1 MNRFP
6 YPTMR
11 DHFDLRAYFVV
22 GPDDTKGR
30 PVTDVVA
37 AALRGGATFI
47 QLRAKHADTRDLT
60 AMAEAIAAVI
70 AQAGKADTVAF
81 VIDDRVDA
89 AWQCRELG
97 IKVDGVRDL
106 TAMAEAIAAVIAQ
119 AGKADTVAFVIDDR
133 VDAAWQCR
141 ELGIKVDGV
150 HIGQDDMAPGQARAL
165 LGPDAIIGLS
175 AETLPHIEAANALP
189 SGTID
194 YIGAGP
200 LHYTATKPDAAAV
213 EADGTKHALGIAGAQ
228 LLCEASRYPVVVGG
242 GVHADDVPA
251 LARTAADGWFVVSA
265 IAAADDPE
273 RATRELVQAWTA
285 VRGAARHGVAA
296 SAASHP
302 QSDVAAPLQCGAA
315 MFDVEQ
321 PHGLPPVLTVAGSDS
336 SGGAGIQADLKT
348 MLANGVFGMSAITSL
363 TAQNTTGVR
372 AVQNADPSI
381 LADQID
387 AVFEDIPPMA
397 VKIGMVSSAALIET
411 IADRLTA
418 HQARNIVLDP
428 VMVAT
433 SGAKL
438 IDDDAVAALT
448 TRLFP
453 LATVITPNMPET
465 EALLAQAM
473 QERTS
478 EDDTESARLL
488 SEGIRTEAD
497 METAGRTI
505 TPNMPETEALLAQA
519 MQERTSEDDTESAR
533 LLSEGIRT
541 EADMETAGRT
551 LAKHFG
557 CAVLVKGG
565 HGIKDANDV
574 LVEPD
579 GTATWFTSPRIDNP
593 NTHGTGCTL
602 SSAIASH
609 LALGETLPQA
619 VRSAKE
625 YLTGALAEQLDLGHG
640 AGPMDHAWRWR

>member
-11 DHFDLRAYFVV
+11 ECFDLRAYFVV

-37 AALRGGATFI
+37 AALRGGATFV
-47 QLRAKHADTRDLT
+47 QLRAKHADARELT
-60 AMAEAIAAVI
+60 DMARAIANVI
-70 AQAGKADTVAF
+70 DSAGKADTVAF
-81 VIDDRVDA
+81 VIDDRADV
-89 AWQCRELG
+89 AWQCRQLG
-97 IKVDGVRDL
+97 IK
-106 TAMAEAIAAVIAQ
+106 I
-119 AGKADTVAFVIDDR
+119 
-133 VDAAWQCR
+133 
-141 ELGIKVDGV
+141 DGV
-150 HIGQDDMAPGQARAL
+150 HIGQDDMMPEQARAM

-175 AETLPHIEAANALP
+175 AETLQHIATANALP
-189 SGTID
+189 DGVVD

-200 LHYTATKPDAAAV
+200 LHYTATKPEAAAV

-228 LLCEASRYPVVVGG
+228 SLCDASRYPVVVGG
-242 GVHADDVPA
+242 GVHTDDIPA
-251 LARTAADGWFVVSA
+251 LARTTAAGWFVVSA

-273 RATRELVQAWTA
+273 SATRQLFSAWTA
-285 VRGAARHGVAA
+285 IRGEQRHGYAA
-296 SAASHP
+296 AGI
-302 QSDVAAPLQCGAA
+302 AAPTASSSIPFLPHWRTK
-315 MFDVEQ
+315 Q

-348 MLANGVFGMSAITSL
+348 MMANGVFGMSAITSL
-363 TAQNTTGVR
+363 TVQNTTGVR
-372 AVQNADPSI
+372 DVQNAEPRV
-381 LADQID
+381 LAEQVD

-397 VKIGMVSSAALIET
+397 VKIGMVSSADLIET
-411 IADRLTA
+411 IAERLSA

-448 TRLFP
+448 SKLFP

-465 EALLAQAM
+465 EALLEQAL
-473 QERTS
+473 QERS
-478 EDDTESARLL
+478 SADDAPAARLL
-488 SEGIRTEAD
+488 SAGIRTEAD
-497 METAGRTI
+497 ME
-505 TPNMPETEALLAQA
+505 M
-519 MQERTSEDDTESAR
+519 
-533 LLSEGIRT
+533 
-541 EADMETAGRT
+541 AGRT
-551 LAKHFG
+551 LAEHFG

-565 HGIKDANDV
+565 HGVKDANDV

>member
-11 DHFDLRAYFVV
+11 ECFDLRAYFVV

-37 AALRGGATFI
+37 AALRGGATFV
-47 QLRAKHADTRDLT
+47 QLRAKHADARDLT

-81 VIDDRVDA
+81 VIDDRADV
-89 AWQCRELG
+89 AWQCRQLG
-97 IKVDGVRDL
+97 IK
-106 TAMAEAIAAVIAQ
+106 I
-119 AGKADTVAFVIDDR
+119 
-133 VDAAWQCR
+133 
-141 ELGIKVDGV
+141 DGV
-150 HIGQDDMAPGQARAL
+150 HIGQDDMMPEQARAM

-175 AETLPHIEAANALP
+175 AETLQHIATANALP
-189 SGTID
+189 DGVVD

-200 LHYTATKPDAAAV
+200 LHYTATKPEAAAV

-242 GVHADDVPA
+242 GVHTDDIPA
-251 LARTAADGWFVVSA
+251 LARTTAAGWFVVSA

-273 RATRELVQAWTA
+273 SATRQLISAWTA
-285 VRGAARHGVAA
+285 IRGEQRHGYAA
-296 SAASHP
+296 AGI
-302 QSDVAAPLQCGAA
+302 AAPTASSSIPFLPHWRTK
-315 MFDVEQ
+315 Q

-348 MLANGVFGMSAITSL
+348 MMANGVFGMSAITSL

-372 AVQNADPSI
+372 AVQNADPAI

-465 EALLAQAM
+465 EALLAQTM

-478 EDDTESARLL
+478 EDDTEFTRLL

-497 METAGRTI
+497 META
-505 TPNMPETEALLAQA
+505 A
-519 MQERTSEDDTESAR
+519 
-533 LLSEGIRT
+533 
-541 EADMETAGRT
+541 RT
-551 LAKHFG
+551 LAEHFG

-579 GTATWFTSPRIDNP
+579 GTVTWFTSPRIDNP

-619 VRSAKE
+619 VRSAKD

-640 AGPMDHAWRWR
+640 SGPMDHAWRWR

>member
-11 DHFDLRAYFVV
+11 DRFDLRAYFVV

-30 PVTDVVA
+30 PVADVVA

-47 QLRAKHADTRDLT
+47 QLRAKHADARELT
-60 AMAEAIAAVI
+60 AMAEAIAA
-70 AQAGKADTVAF
+70 G
-81 VIDDRVDA
+81 
-89 AWQCRELG
+89 
-97 IKVDGVRDL
+97 
-106 TAMAEAIAAVIAQ
+106 IAQ

-150 HIGQDDMAPGQARAL
+150 HIGQDDMAPEQARAL

-189 SGTID
+189 SGAID

-251 LARTAADGWFVVSA
+251 LARTAAAGWFVVSA

-273 RATRELVQAWTA
+273 RATRELLQAWTA
-285 VRGAARHGVAA
+285 VRGDARHGVAA
-296 SAASHP
+296 STASHP
-302 QSDVAAPLQCGAA
+302 QSDVAAPPQCGAA
-315 MFDVEQ
+315 MFDVKQ

-372 AVQNADPSI
+372 AVQNADPAI

-438 IDDDAVAALT
+438 IDDDAVTALT

-465 EALLAQAM
+465 EALLAQVM
-473 QERTS
+473 QDRTS

-497 METAGRTI
+497 META
-505 TPNMPETEALLAQA
+505 A
-519 MQERTSEDDTESAR
+519 
-533 LLSEGIRT
+533 
-541 EADMETAGRT
+541 RT
-551 LAKHFG
+551 LAEHFG

-565 HGIKDANDV
+565 HGVKDANDV

-609 LALGETLPQA
+609 LALGETMPQA
-619 VRSAKE
+619 VRSAKD

>member
-11 DHFDLRAYFVV
+11 DRFDLRAYFVV

-30 PVTDVVA
+30 PVADVVA

-47 QLRAKHADTRDLT
+47 QLRAKHADARELT

-81 VIDDRVDA
+81 VIDDRVN
-89 AWQCRELG
+89 
-97 IKVDGVRDL
+97 
-106 TAMAEAIAAVIAQ
+106 
-119 AGKADTVAFVIDDR
+119 
-133 VDAAWQCR
+133 AAWQCR

-150 HIGQDDMAPGQARAL
+150 HIGQDDMAPEQARAL
-165 LGPDAIIGLS
+165 IGPDAIIGLS

-251 LARTAADGWFVVSA
+251 LARTAAAGWFVVSA

-273 RATRELVQAWTA
+273 RATRELLQAWIA
-285 VRGAARHGVAA
+285 VRGDARHGVAA

-302 QSDVAAPLQCGAA
+302 QSDVAAPPQCGAA
-315 MFDVEQ
+315 MFDVKQ

-348 MLANGVFGMSAITSL
+348 MLSNGVFGMSAITSL

-372 AVQNADPSI
+372 AVQNADPAI

-418 HQARNIVLDP
+418 HQAQNIVLDP

-497 METAGRTI
+497 METAGRT
-505 TPNMPETEALLAQA
+505 
-519 MQERTSEDDTESAR
+519 
-533 LLSEGIRT
+533 
-541 EADMETAGRT
+541 

-579 GTATWFTSPRIDNP
+579 GTVTWFTSPRIDNP

>member
-1 MNRFP
+1 MNRSP

-11 DHFDLRAYFVV
+11 DRFDLRAYFVV

-30 PVTDVVA
+30 PVADVVA
-37 AALRGGATFI
+37 TALRGGATFI
-47 QLRAKHADTRDLT
+47 QLRAKHAD
-60 AMAEAIAAVI
+60 A
-70 AQAGKADTVAF
+70 
-81 VIDDRVDA
+81 
-89 AWQCRELG
+89 
-97 IKVDGVRDL
+97 RDL

-175 AETLPHIEAANALP
+175 VETLPHIEAANALP

-465 EALLAQAM
+465 EALLAQVM
-473 QERTS
+473 Q
-478 EDDTESARLL
+478 D
-488 SEGIRTEAD
+488 
-497 METAGRTI
+497 
-505 TPNMPETEALLAQA
+505 
-519 MQERTSEDDTESAR
+519 RTSEDDTESAR

-640 AGPMDHAWRWR
+640 AGPMDHTWRWR

>member
-11 DHFDLRAYFVV
+11 ECFDLRAYFVV

-37 AALRGGATFI
+37 AALRGGATFV
-47 QLRAKHADTRDLT
+47 QLRAKHADARELT
-60 AMAEAIAAVI
+60 DMARAIANVI
-70 AQAGKADTVAF
+70 DSAGKADTVAF
-81 VIDDRVDA
+81 VIDDRTDV
-89 AWQCRELG
+89 AWQCRQLG
-97 IKVDGVRDL
+97 IK
-106 TAMAEAIAAVIAQ
+106 I
-119 AGKADTVAFVIDDR
+119 
-133 VDAAWQCR
+133 
-141 ELGIKVDGV
+141 DGV
-150 HIGQDDMAPGQARAL
+150 HIGQDDMMPEQARAM

-175 AETLPHIEAANALP
+175 AETLQHIATANALP
-189 SGTID
+189 DGVVD

-200 LHYTATKPDAAAV
+200 LHYTATKPEAAAV

-228 LLCEASRYPVVVGG
+228 SLCDASRYPVVVGG
-242 GVHADDVPA
+242 GVHTDDIPA
-251 LARTAADGWFVVSA
+251 LARTTAAGWFVVSA

-273 RATRELVQAWTA
+273 SATRQLISAWTA
-285 VRGAARHGVAA
+285 IRGEQRHGYAA
-296 SAASHP
+296 AGI
-302 QSDVAAPLQCGAA
+302 AAPTASSSIPFLPHWRTK
-315 MFDVEQ
+315 Q

-348 MLANGVFGMSAITSL
+348 MMANGVFGMSAITSL

-372 AVQNADPSI
+372 DVQNAEPHV
-381 LADQID
+381 LAEQID

-397 VKIGMVSSAALIET
+397 VKIGMVSSADLIET
-411 IADRLTA
+411 IAERLSA

-448 TRLFP
+448 SKLFP

-465 EALLAQAM
+465 EALLEQAL
-473 QERTS
+473 QERS
-478 EDDTESARLL
+478 SADDAPAARLL
-488 SEGIRTEAD
+488 SAGIRTEAD
-497 METAGRTI
+497 ME
-505 TPNMPETEALLAQA
+505 M
-519 MQERTSEDDTESAR
+519 
-533 LLSEGIRT
+533 
-541 EADMETAGRT
+541 AGRT
-551 LAKHFG
+551 LAEHFG

-565 HGIKDANDV
+565 HGVKDANDV

-619 VRSAKE
+619 VRSAKD
-625 YLTGALAEQLDLGHG
+625 YLTGALAEQLDLGRG
-640 AGPMDHAWRWR
+640 SGPMDHAWRWR

>member
-11 DHFDLRAYFVV
+11 ECFDLRAYFVV

-37 AALRGGATFI
+37 AALRGGATFV
-47 QLRAKHADTRDLT
+47 QLRAKHADARELT
-60 AMAEAIAAVI
+60 DMARAIANVI
-70 AQAGKADTVAF
+70 DSAGKADTVAF
-81 VIDDRVDA
+81 VIDDRADV
-89 AWQCRELG
+89 AWQCRQLG
-97 IKVDGVRDL
+97 IK
-106 TAMAEAIAAVIAQ
+106 I
-119 AGKADTVAFVIDDR
+119 
-133 VDAAWQCR
+133 
-141 ELGIKVDGV
+141 DGV
-150 HIGQDDMAPGQARAL
+150 HIGQDDMMPEQARAM

-175 AETLPHIEAANALP
+175 AETLQHIATANALP
-189 SGTID
+189 DGVVD

-200 LHYTATKPDAAAV
+200 LHYTATKPEAAAV

-228 LLCEASRYPVVVGG
+228 SLCDASRYPVVVGG
-242 GVHADDVPA
+242 GVHTDDIPA
-251 LARTAADGWFVVSA
+251 LARTTAAGWFVVSA

-273 RATRELVQAWTA
+273 SATRQLISAWTA
-285 VRGAARHGVAA
+285 IRGEQRHGYAA
-296 SAASHP
+296 AGI
-302 QSDVAAPLQCGAA
+302 AAPTASSSIPFLPHWRTK
-315 MFDVEQ
+315 Q

-336 SGGAGIQADLKT
+336 LGGAGIQADLKT
-348 MLANGVFGMSAITSL
+348 MMANGVFGMSAITSL

-372 AVQNADPSI
+372 DVQNAEPRV
-381 LADQID
+381 LAEQVD

-397 VKIGMVSSAALIET
+397 VKIGMVSSADLIET
-411 IADRLTA
+411 IAERLSA

-448 TRLFP
+448 SKLFP

-465 EALLAQAM
+465 EALLEQTL
-473 QERTS
+473 QERS
-478 EDDTESARLL
+478 SADDAPAARLL
-488 SEGIRTEAD
+488 SAGIRTEAD
-497 METAGRTI
+497 ME
-505 TPNMPETEALLAQA
+505 M
-519 MQERTSEDDTESAR
+519 
-533 LLSEGIRT
+533 
-541 EADMETAGRT
+541 AGRT
-551 LAKHFG
+551 LAEHFG

-565 HGIKDANDV
+565 HGVKDANDV

-625 YLTGALAEQLDLGHG
+625 YMTGALAEQLDLGHG

>member
-11 DHFDLRAYFVV
+11 ECFDLRAYFVV

-37 AALRGGATFI
+37 AALRGGATFV
-47 QLRAKHADTRDLT
+47 QLRAKHADARELT
-60 AMAEAIAAVI
+60 DMARAIANVI
-70 AQAGKADTVAF
+70 DSAGKADTVAF
-81 VIDDRVDA
+81 VIDDRTDV
-89 AWQCRELG
+89 AWQCRH
-97 IKVDGVRDL
+97 
-106 TAMAEAIAAVIAQ
+106 
-119 AGKADTVAFVIDDR
+119 
-133 VDAAWQCR
+133 
-141 ELGIKVDGV
+141 LGIKVDGV
-150 HIGQDDMAPGQARAL
+150 HIGQDDMAPEQARAL

-175 AETLPHIEAANALP
+175 AETLPHIKAANAL
-189 SGTID
+189 SDGTID

-273 RATRELVQAWTA
+273 RATRELLQAWTA
-285 VRGAARHGVAA
+285 VRGDARHGVAA

-497 METAGRTI
+497 METAGRT
-505 TPNMPETEALLAQA
+505 
-519 MQERTSEDDTESAR
+519 
-533 LLSEGIRT
+533 
-541 EADMETAGRT
+541 

>member
-1 MNRFP
+1 MNRSP

-11 DHFDLRAYFVV
+11 DRFDLRAYFVV

-30 PVTDVVA
+30 PVADVVA
-37 AALRGGATFI
+37 TALRGGATFI
-47 QLRAKHADTRDLT
+47 QLRAKHAD
-60 AMAEAIAAVI
+60 A
-70 AQAGKADTVAF
+70 
-81 VIDDRVDA
+81 
-89 AWQCRELG
+89 
-97 IKVDGVRDL
+97 RDL

-372 AVQNADPSI
+372 AVQNADPAI

-465 EALLAQAM
+465 EALLAQVM
-473 QERTS
+473 QDRTS

-497 METAGRTI
+497 META
-505 TPNMPETEALLAQA
+505 A
-519 MQERTSEDDTESAR
+519 
-533 LLSEGIRT
+533 
-541 EADMETAGRT
+541 RT
-551 LAKHFG
+551 LAEHFG

-565 HGIKDANDV
+565 HGVKDANDV

-609 LALGETLPQA
+609 LALGETMPQA
-619 VRSAKE
+619 VRSAKD

>member
-1 MNRFP
+1 MNRSP

-11 DHFDLRAYFVV
+11 DRFDLRAYFVV

-30 PVTDVVA
+30 PVADVVA

-47 QLRAKHADTRDLT
+47 QLRAKHAD
-60 AMAEAIAAVI
+60 A
-70 AQAGKADTVAF
+70 
-81 VIDDRVDA
+81 
-89 AWQCRELG
+89 RE
-97 IKVDGVRDL
+97 L

-189 SGTID
+189 SSTID

-242 GVHADDVPA
+242 GVHADDVPT
-251 LARTAADGWFVVSA
+251 LARTAAAGWFVVSA

-273 RATRELVQAWTA
+273 RATRELLQAWTA

-497 METAGRTI
+497 METAGRT
-505 TPNMPETEALLAQA
+505 
-519 MQERTSEDDTESAR
+519 
-533 LLSEGIRT
+533 
-541 EADMETAGRT
+541 

>member
-11 DHFDLRAYFVV
+11 DRFDLRAYFVV

-37 AALRGGATFI
+37 AALRGGATFV
-47 QLRAKHADTRDLT
+47 QLRAKHADARDLT

-81 VIDDRVDA
+81 VIDDRADV

-97 IKVDGVRDL
+97 IK
-106 TAMAEAIAAVIAQ
+106 I
-119 AGKADTVAFVIDDR
+119 
-133 VDAAWQCR
+133 
-141 ELGIKVDGV
+141 DGV
-150 HIGQDDMAPGQARAL
+150 HIGQDDMMPEQARAM

-175 AETLPHIEAANALP
+175 AETLQHIATANALP
-189 SGTID
+189 DGVVD

-200 LHYTATKPDAAAV
+200 LHYTATKPEAAAV

-228 LLCEASRYPVVVGG
+228 SLCDASRYPVVVGG
-242 GVHADDVPA
+242 GVHTDDIPA
-251 LARTAADGWFVVSA
+251 LARTTAAGWFVVSA

-273 RATRELVQAWTA
+273 SATRQLISAWTA
-285 VRGAARHGVAA
+285 IRGEQRHGYAA
-296 SAASHP
+296 AGI
-302 QSDVAAPLQCGAA
+302 AAPTASSSIPFLPHWRTK
-315 MFDVEQ
+315 Q

-372 AVQNADPSI
+372 AVQNADPAI

-465 EALLAQAM
+465 EALLAQTM

-478 EDDTESARLL
+478 EDDTEFTRLL

-497 METAGRTI
+497 META
-505 TPNMPETEALLAQA
+505 A
-519 MQERTSEDDTESAR
+519 
-533 LLSEGIRT
+533 
-541 EADMETAGRT
+541 RT
-551 LAKHFG
+551 LAEHFG

-579 GTATWFTSPRIDNP
+579 GTVTWFTSPRIDNP

-619 VRSAKE
+619 VRSAKD

-640 AGPMDHAWRWR
+640 SGPMDHAWRWR

>member
-1 MNRFP
+1 MNRSP

-11 DHFDLRAYFVV
+11 DRFDLRAYFVV

-30 PVTDVVA
+30 PVADVVA
-37 AALRGGATFI
+37 TALRGGATFI
-47 QLRAKHADTRDLT
+47 QLRAKHAD
-60 AMAEAIAAVI
+60 A
-70 AQAGKADTVAF
+70 
-81 VIDDRVDA
+81 
-89 AWQCRELG
+89 
-97 IKVDGVRDL
+97 RDL

-175 AETLPHIEAANALP
+175 AETLPHIKAANALP

-497 METAGRTI
+497 METAGRT
-505 TPNMPETEALLAQA
+505 
-519 MQERTSEDDTESAR
+519 
-533 LLSEGIRT
+533 
-541 EADMETAGRT
+541 

>member
-11 DHFDLRAYFVV
+11 ERFDLRAYFVV

-37 AALRGGATFI
+37 AALRGGATFV
-47 QLRAKHADTRDLT
+47 QLRAKHADARELT
-60 AMAEAIAAVI
+60 DMARAIANVI
-70 AQAGKADTVAF
+70 DSAGKADTVAF
-81 VIDDRVDA
+81 VIDDRTDV
-89 AWQCRELG
+89 AWQCRH
-97 IKVDGVRDL
+97 
-106 TAMAEAIAAVIAQ
+106 
-119 AGKADTVAFVIDDR
+119 
-133 VDAAWQCR
+133 
-141 ELGIKVDGV
+141 LGIKVDGV
-150 HIGQDDMAPGQARAL
+150 HIGQDDMMPEQTRAM

-175 AETLPHIEAANALP
+175 AETLQHIATANALP
-189 SGTID
+189 DGVID

-200 LHYTATKPDAAAV
+200 LHYTATKPEAAAV

-228 LLCEASRYPVVVGG
+228 SLCDASRYPVVVGG
-242 GVHADDVPA
+242 GVHTDDIPA
-251 LARTAADGWFVVSA
+251 LARTTAAGWFVVSA

-273 RATRELVQAWTA
+273 SATRQLISAWA
-285 VRGAARHGVAA
+285 AIRGEQRHGYAA
-296 SAASHP
+296 AGI
-302 QSDVAAPLQCGAA
+302 AAPTASSSISFLPHWRTK
-315 MFDVEQ
+315 Q

-348 MLANGVFGMSAITSL
+348 MMANGVFGMSAITSL

-372 AVQNADPSI
+372 DVQNAEPRV
-381 LADQID
+381 LAEQID

-397 VKIGMVSSAALIET
+397 VKIGMVSSADLIET
-411 IADRLTA
+411 IAERLSA

-438 IDDDAVAALT
+438 IDDDAVVALT
-448 TRLFP
+448 SKLFP

-465 EALLAQAM
+465 EALLEQAL
-473 QERTS
+473 QERS
-478 EDDTESARLL
+478 SANDDPAARLL
-488 SEGIRTEAD
+488 SEGIRAEAD
-497 METAGRTI
+497 META
-505 TPNMPETEALLAQA
+505 A
-519 MQERTSEDDTESAR
+519 
-533 LLSEGIRT
+533 
-541 EADMETAGRT
+541 RT
-551 LAKHFG
+551 LAEHFG

-565 HGIKDANDV
+565 HGVKDANDV

-579 GTATWFTSPRIDNP
+579 GAVTWFTSPRIDNP

-619 VRSAKE
+619 VRSAKD

-640 AGPMDHAWRWR
+640 SGPMDHAWRWR

>member
-1 MNRFP
+1 MNRSP

-11 DHFDLRAYFVV
+11 DRFDLRAYFVV

-30 PVTDVVA
+30 PVADVVA
-37 AALRGGATFI
+37 TALRGGATFI
-47 QLRAKHADTRDLT
+47 QLRAKHAD
-60 AMAEAIAAVI
+60 A
-70 AQAGKADTVAF
+70 
-81 VIDDRVDA
+81 
-89 AWQCRELG
+89 
-97 IKVDGVRDL
+97 RDL

-175 AETLPHIEAANALP
+175 AETLPRIEAANALP

-285 VRGAARHGVAA
+285 VRGPARHGVAA

-497 METAGRTI
+497 METAGRT
-505 TPNMPETEALLAQA
+505 
-519 MQERTSEDDTESAR
+519 
-533 LLSEGIRT
+533 
-541 EADMETAGRT
+541 

>member
-11 DHFDLRAYFVV
+11 DRFDLRAYFVV

-30 PVTDVVA
+30 PVADVVA

-47 QLRAKHADTRDLT
+47 QLRAKHAD
-60 AMAEAIAAVI
+60 A
-70 AQAGKADTVAF
+70 
-81 VIDDRVDA
+81 
-89 AWQCRELG
+89 
-97 IKVDGVRDL
+97 RDL

-150 HIGQDDMAPGQARAL
+150 HIGQDDMAPEQARAL

-175 AETLPHIEAANALP
+175 AEILPHIKTANALP
-189 SGTID
+189 DGTID

-265 IAAADDPE
+265 IAAADDPA
-273 RATRELVQAWTA
+273 RATRELLQAWIA
-285 VRGAARHGVAA
+285 VRGDARHGVAA
-296 SAASHP
+296 SAASHL
-302 QSDVAAPLQCGAA
+302 QSDAAAPPQCGAA
-315 MFDVEQ
+315 MFDVKQ

-465 EALLAQAM
+465 EALLEQAL
-473 QERTS
+473 QERS
-478 EDDTESARLL
+478 SANDDPAARLL
-488 SEGIRTEAD
+488 SEGIRAEAD
-497 METAGRTI
+497 META
-505 TPNMPETEALLAQA
+505 A
-519 MQERTSEDDTESAR
+519 
-533 LLSEGIRT
+533 
-541 EADMETAGRT
+541 RT
-551 LAKHFG
+551 LAEHFG

-565 HGIKDANDV
+565 HGVKDANDV
-574 LVEPD
+574 LMEPD

-619 VRSAKE
+619 VRSAKD

-640 AGPMDHAWRWR
+640 SGPMDHAWRWH

>member
-11 DHFDLRAYFVV
+11 DRFDLRAYFVV

-30 PVTDVVA
+30 PVADVVA

-47 QLRAKHADTRDLT
+47 QLRAKHAD
-60 AMAEAIAAVI
+60 A
-70 AQAGKADTVAF
+70 
-81 VIDDRVDA
+81 
-89 AWQCRELG
+89 RE
-97 IKVDGVRDL
+97 L

-150 HIGQDDMAPGQARAL
+150 HIGQDDMAPEQARAL

-242 GVHADDVPA
+242 GVHADDVPT

-273 RATRELVQAWTA
+273 RATRELLQAWTA
-285 VRGAARHGVAA
+285 VRGDARHGVAT

-302 QSDVAAPLQCGAA
+302 QSDVAAPPQCGAA
-315 MFDVEQ
+315 MFDVKQ

-348 MLANGVFGMSAITSL
+348 MLSNGVFGMSAITSL

-372 AVQNADPSI
+372 AVQNADPAI

-448 TRLFP
+448 SKLFP

-465 EALLAQAM
+465 EALLEQAL
-473 QERTS
+473 QERS
-478 EDDTESARLL
+478 SANDAPAARLL
-488 SEGIRTEAD
+488 SEGIRAEAD
-497 METAGRTI
+497 META
-505 TPNMPETEALLAQA
+505 A
-519 MQERTSEDDTESAR
+519 
-533 LLSEGIRT
+533 
-541 EADMETAGRT
+541 RT
-551 LAKHFG
+551 LAEHFG

-565 HGIKDANDV
+565 HGVKDANDV

-619 VRSAKE
+619 VRSAKD
-625 YLTGALAEQLDLGHG
+625 YLTGALAEQLDLGRG
-640 AGPMDHAWRWR
+640 SGPMDHAWRWR

>member
-1 MNRFP
+1 MNRSP

-11 DHFDLRAYFVV
+11 DRFDLRAYFVV

-30 PVTDVVA
+30 PVADVVA
-37 AALRGGATFI
+37 TALRGGATFI
-47 QLRAKHADTRDLT
+47 QLRAKHAD
-60 AMAEAIAAVI
+60 A
-70 AQAGKADTVAF
+70 
-81 VIDDRVDA
+81 
-89 AWQCRELG
+89 
-97 IKVDGVRDL
+97 RDL

-397 VKIGMVSSAALIET
+397 VKIGVVSSAALIET

-453 LATVITPNMPET
+453 LATV
-465 EALLAQAM
+465 
-473 QERTS
+473 
-478 EDDTESARLL
+478 
-488 SEGIRTEAD
+488 
-497 METAGRTI
+497 I

>member
-1 MNRFP
+1 MNRSP

-11 DHFDLRAYFVV
+11 DRFDLRAYFVV

-30 PVTDVVA
+30 PVADVVA
-37 AALRGGATFI
+37 TALRGGATFI
-47 QLRAKHADTRDLT
+47 QLRAKHAD
-60 AMAEAIAAVI
+60 A
-70 AQAGKADTVAF
+70 
-81 VIDDRVDA
+81 
-89 AWQCRELG
+89 
-97 IKVDGVRDL
+97 RDL

-165 LGPDAIIGLS
+165 LGPDAVIGLS

-302 QSDVAAPLQCGAA
+302 QSDVAAPPQCGAA

-497 METAGRTI
+497 METAGRT
-505 TPNMPETEALLAQA
+505 
-519 MQERTSEDDTESAR
+519 
-533 LLSEGIRT
+533 
-541 EADMETAGRT
+541 

-557 CAVLVKGG
+557 CAVARQGRAWHQGRERRAGRAGWHRHLV
-565 HGIKDANDV
+565 H
-574 LVEPD
+574 
-579 GTATWFTSPRIDNP
+579 
-593 NTHGTGCTL
+593 
-602 SSAIASH
+602 
-609 LALGETLPQA
+609 
-619 VRSAKE
+619 
-625 YLTGALAEQLDLGHG
+625 
-640 AGPMDHAWRWR
+640 

>member
-11 DHFDLRAYFVV
+11 ECFDLRAYFVV

-37 AALRGGATFI
+37 AALRGGATFV
-47 QLRAKHADTRDLT
+47 QLRAKHADARELT
-60 AMAEAIAAVI
+60 DMARAIANVI
-70 AQAGKADTVAF
+70 DSAGKADTVAI
-81 VIDDRVDA
+81 VIDDRTDV
-89 AWQCRELG
+89 AWQCRQLG
-97 IKVDGVRDL
+97 IK
-106 TAMAEAIAAVIAQ
+106 I
-119 AGKADTVAFVIDDR
+119 
-133 VDAAWQCR
+133 
-141 ELGIKVDGV
+141 DGV
-150 HIGQDDMAPGQARAL
+150 HIGQDDMMPEQARAM

-175 AETLPHIEAANALP
+175 AETLQHIATANALP
-189 SGTID
+189 DGVVD

-200 LHYTATKPDAAAV
+200 LHYTATKPEAAAV

-228 LLCEASRYPVVVGG
+228 SLCDASRYPVVVGG
-242 GVHADDVPA
+242 GVHTDDIPA
-251 LARTAADGWFVVSA
+251 LARTTAAGWFVVSA

-273 RATRELVQAWTA
+273 SATRQLISAWTA
-285 VRGAARHGVAA
+285 IRGEQRHGYAA
-296 SAASHP
+296 AGI
-302 QSDVAAPLQCGAA
+302 AAPTASSSIPFLPHWRTK
-315 MFDVEQ
+315 Q

-348 MLANGVFGMSAITSL
+348 MMANGVFGMSAITSL

-372 AVQNADPSI
+372 DVQNAEPRV
-381 LADQID
+381 LAEQVD

-397 VKIGMVSSAALIET
+397 VKIGMVSSADLIET
-411 IADRLTA
+411 IAERLSA

-448 TRLFP
+448 SKLFP

-465 EALLAQAM
+465 EALLEQAL
-473 QERTS
+473 QERS
-478 EDDTESARLL
+478 SADDAPAARLL
-488 SEGIRTEAD
+488 SAGIRTEAD
-497 METAGRTI
+497 ME
-505 TPNMPETEALLAQA
+505 M
-519 MQERTSEDDTESAR
+519 
-533 LLSEGIRT
+533 
-541 EADMETAGRT
+541 AGRT
-551 LAKHFG
+551 LAEHFG

-565 HGIKDANDV
+565 HGVKDANDV

-619 VRSAKE
+619 VRSAKD

-640 AGPMDHAWRWR
+640 SGPMDHAWRWR

>member
-1 MNRFP
+1 MNRSP

-11 DHFDLRAYFVV
+11 DRFDLRAYFVV

-30 PVTDVVA
+30 PVADVVA
-37 AALRGGATFI
+37 TALRGGATFI
-47 QLRAKHADTRDLT
+47 QLRAKHAD
-60 AMAEAIAAVI
+60 A
-70 AQAGKADTVAF
+70 
-81 VIDDRVDA
+81 
-89 AWQCRELG
+89 
-97 IKVDGVRDL
+97 RDL

-497 METAGRTI
+497 METAGRT
-505 TPNMPETEALLAQA
+505 
-519 MQERTSEDDTESAR
+519 
-533 LLSEGIRT
+533 
-541 EADMETAGRT
+541 

>member
-11 DHFDLRAYFVV
+11 DRFDLRAYFVV

-30 PVTDVVA
+30 PVADVVA

-47 QLRAKHADTRDLT
+47 QLRAKHAD
-60 AMAEAIAAVI
+60 A
-70 AQAGKADTVAF
+70 
-81 VIDDRVDA
+81 
-89 AWQCRELG
+89 RE
-97 IKVDGVRDL
+97 L

-150 HIGQDDMAPGQARAL
+150 HIGQDDMAPEQARAL
-165 LGPDAIIGLS
+165 LGPGAIIGLS
-175 AETLPHIEAANALP
+175 AETLPHIKAANAL
-189 SGTID
+189 SDGTID

-251 LARTAADGWFVVSA
+251 LARTAAAGWFVVSA

-273 RATRELVQAWTA
+273 RATRELLQAWTA
-285 VRGAARHGVAA
+285 VRGDARHGVAA
-296 SAASHP
+296 SAASHL
-302 QSDVAAPLQCGAA
+302 QSDAAAPPQCGAA
-315 MFDVEQ
+315 MFDVKQ

-448 TRLFP
+448 SKLFP

-465 EALLAQAM
+465 EALLAQTM

-478 EDDTESARLL
+478 EDDTESTRLL

-497 METAGRTI
+497 ME
-505 TPNMPETEALLAQA
+505 M
-519 MQERTSEDDTESAR
+519 
-533 LLSEGIRT
+533 
-541 EADMETAGRT
+541 AGRT
-551 LAKHFG
+551 LAEHFG

-565 HGIKDANDV
+565 HGVKDANDV

-619 VRSAKE
+619 VRSAKD

-640 AGPMDHAWRWR
+640 SGPMDHAWRWR

>member
-11 DHFDLRAYFVV
+11 DRFDLRAYFVV

-30 PVTDVVA
+30 PVADVVA

-47 QLRAKHADTRDLT
+47 QLRAKHAD
-60 AMAEAIAAVI
+60 A
-70 AQAGKADTVAF
+70 
-81 VIDDRVDA
+81 
-89 AWQCRELG
+89 RE
-97 IKVDGVRDL
+97 L

-150 HIGQDDMAPGQARAL
+150 HIGQDDMAPEQARDL
-165 LGPDAIIGLS
+165 LGPDSIIGLS
-175 AETLPHIEAANALP
+175 AETLPHVKAANALP
-189 SGTID
+189 DGTID

-273 RATRELVQAWTA
+273 RATRELLQAWIA
-285 VRGAARHGVAA
+285 VRGDARHGVAA
-296 SAASHP
+296 SAASHL
-302 QSDVAAPLQCGAA
+302 QSDAAAPPQCGAA
-315 MFDVEQ
+315 MFDVKQ

-372 AVQNADPSI
+372 AVQNADLAI

-465 EALLAQAM
+465 EALLEQAL
-473 QERTS
+473 QERS
-478 EDDTESARLL
+478 SANDDPAARLL
-488 SEGIRTEAD
+488 SEGIRAEAD
-497 METAGRTI
+497 META
-505 TPNMPETEALLAQA
+505 A
-519 MQERTSEDDTESAR
+519 
-533 LLSEGIRT
+533 
-541 EADMETAGRT
+541 RT
-551 LAKHFG
+551 LAEHFG

-565 HGIKDANDV
+565 HGVKDANDV

-579 GTATWFTSPRIDNP
+579 GAVTWFTGPRIDNP

-619 VRSAKE
+619 VRSAKD

-640 AGPMDHAWRWR
+640 SGPMDHAWRWR

>member
-1 MNRFP
+1 MNRSP

-11 DHFDLRAYFVV
+11 DRFDLRAYFVV

-30 PVTDVVA
+30 PVADVVA

-47 QLRAKHADTRDLT
+47 QLRAKHAD
-60 AMAEAIAAVI
+60 A
-70 AQAGKADTVAF
+70 
-81 VIDDRVDA
+81 
-89 AWQCRELG
+89 RE
-97 IKVDGVRDL
+97 L

-150 HIGQDDMAPGQARAL
+150 HIGQDDMAPEQARAL
-165 LGPDAIIGLS
+165 LGPDAVIGLS

-273 RATRELVQAWTA
+273 RATRELVQAWIA

-302 QSDVAAPLQCGAA
+302 QSDVAAPPQCGAA
-315 MFDVEQ
+315 MFDVKQ

-348 MLANGVFGMSAITSL
+348 MLSNGVFGMSAITSL

-372 AVQNADPSI
+372 AVQNADPAI

-418 HQARNIVLDP
+418 HQAQNIVLDP

-438 IDDDAVAALT
+438 IDDNAVAALT

-478 EDDTESARLL
+478 E
-488 SEGIRTEAD
+488 
-497 METAGRTI
+497 
-505 TPNMPETEALLAQA
+505 N
-519 MQERTSEDDTESAR
+519 DTESAR

-619 VRSAKE
+619 VRSAKD

>member
-1 MNRFP
+1 M
-6 YPTMR
+6 
-11 DHFDLRAYFVV
+11 
-22 GPDDTKGR
+22 
-30 PVTDVVA
+30 
-37 AALRGGATFI
+37 
-47 QLRAKHADTRDLT
+47 
-60 AMAEAIAAVI
+60 
-70 AQAGKADTVAF
+70 
-81 VIDDRVDA
+81 
-89 AWQCRELG
+89 
-97 IKVDGVRDL
+97 
-106 TAMAEAIAAVIAQ
+106 
-119 AGKADTVAFVIDDR
+119 
-133 VDAAWQCR
+133 
-141 ELGIKVDGV
+141 
-150 HIGQDDMAPGQARAL
+150 

-175 AETLPHIEAANALP
+175 AEILPHIKTANALP
-189 SGTID
+189 DGTID

-273 RATRELVQAWTA
+273 RATRELLQAWIA
-285 VRGAARHGVAA
+285 VRGDARHGVAA
-296 SAASHP
+296 SAASHL
-302 QSDVAAPLQCGAA
+302 QSDAAAPPQCGAA
-315 MFDVEQ
+315 MFDVKQ

-465 EALLAQAM
+465 EALLEQAL
-473 QERTS
+473 QERS
-478 EDDTESARLL
+478 SANDDPAARLL
-488 SEGIRTEAD
+488 SEGIRAEAD
-497 METAGRTI
+497 META
-505 TPNMPETEALLAQA
+505 A
-519 MQERTSEDDTESAR
+519 
-533 LLSEGIRT
+533 
-541 EADMETAGRT
+541 RT
-551 LAKHFG
+551 LAEHFG

-565 HGIKDANDV
+565 HGVKDANDV

-619 VRSAKE
+619 VRSAKD

-640 AGPMDHAWRWR
+640 SGPMDHAWRWH

>member
-1 MNRFP
+1 MNRFL

-11 DHFDLRAYFVV
+11 DRFDLRAYFVV

-30 PVTDVVA
+30 PVADVVA

-47 QLRAKHADTRDLT
+47 QLRAKHAD
-60 AMAEAIAAVI
+60 A
-70 AQAGKADTVAF
+70 
-81 VIDDRVDA
+81 
-89 AWQCRELG
+89 
-97 IKVDGVRDL
+97 RDL

-150 HIGQDDMAPGQARAL
+150 HIGQDDMMPEQARAM

-175 AETLPHIEAANALP
+175 AETLPHIKTANALP
-189 SGTID
+189 DGTID

-273 RATRELVQAWTA
+273 RATRELLQAWIA
-285 VRGAARHGVAA
+285 VRGDARHGVAA
-296 SAASHP
+296 SAASHL
-302 QSDVAAPLQCGAA
+302 QSDAAAPPQCGAA
-315 MFDVEQ
+315 MFDVKQ

-465 EALLAQAM
+465 EALLEQAL
-473 QERTS
+473 QERS
-478 EDDTESARLL
+478 SANDDPAARLL
-488 SEGIRTEAD
+488 SEGIRAEAD
-497 METAGRTI
+497 META
-505 TPNMPETEALLAQA
+505 A
-519 MQERTSEDDTESAR
+519 
-533 LLSEGIRT
+533 
-541 EADMETAGRT
+541 RT
-551 LAKHFG
+551 LAEHFG

-565 HGIKDANDV
+565 HGVKDANDV

-619 VRSAKE
+619 VRSAKD

-640 AGPMDHAWRWR
+640 SGPMDHAWRWH

>member
-1 MNRFP
+1 MNRSP

-11 DHFDLRAYFVV
+11 DRFDLRAYFVV

-30 PVTDVVA
+30 PVADVVA

-47 QLRAKHADTRDLT
+47 QLRAKHADARELT
-60 AMAEAIAAVI
+60 AMAEAIA
-70 AQAGKADTVAF
+70 D
-81 VIDDRVDA
+81 
-89 AWQCRELG
+89 
-97 IKVDGVRDL
+97 
-106 TAMAEAIAAVIAQ
+106 VIAQ

-150 HIGQDDMAPGQARAL
+150 HIGQDDMAPEQARAL
-165 LGPDAIIGLS
+165 LGPDAVIGLS

-273 RATRELVQAWTA
+273 RATRELVQAWIA

-302 QSDVAAPLQCGAA
+302 QSDVAAPPQCGAA
-315 MFDVEQ
+315 MFDVKQ

-348 MLANGVFGMSAITSL
+348 MLSNGVFGMSAITSL

-372 AVQNADPSI
+372 AVQNADPAI

-418 HQARNIVLDP
+418 HQAQNIVLDP

-438 IDDDAVAALT
+438 IDDNAVAALT

-478 EDDTESARLL
+478 E
-488 SEGIRTEAD
+488 
-497 METAGRTI
+497 
-505 TPNMPETEALLAQA
+505 N
-519 MQERTSEDDTESAR
+519 DTESAR

-619 VRSAKE
+619 VRSAKD

>member
-11 DHFDLRAYFVV
+11 ECFDLRAYFVV

-37 AALRGGATFI
+37 AALRGGATFV
-47 QLRAKHADTRDLT
+47 QLRAKHADARDLT

-81 VIDDRVDA
+81 VIDDRADV
-89 AWQCRELG
+89 AWQCRQLG
-97 IKVDGVRDL
+97 IK
-106 TAMAEAIAAVIAQ
+106 I
-119 AGKADTVAFVIDDR
+119 
-133 VDAAWQCR
+133 
-141 ELGIKVDGV
+141 DGV
-150 HIGQDDMAPGQARAL
+150 HIGQDDMMPEQARAM

-175 AETLPHIEAANALP
+175 AETLQHIATANALP
-189 SGTID
+189 DGVVD

-200 LHYTATKPDAAAV
+200 LHYTATKPEAAAV

-228 LLCEASRYPVVVGG
+228 SLCDASRYPVVVGG
-242 GVHADDVPA
+242 GVHTDDIPA
-251 LARTAADGWFVVSA
+251 LARTTAAGWFVVSA

-273 RATRELVQAWTA
+273 SATRQLISAWTA
-285 VRGAARHGVAA
+285 IRGEQRHGYAA
-296 SAASHP
+296 AGI
-302 QSDVAAPLQCGAA
+302 AAPTASSSIPFLPHWRTK
-315 MFDVEQ
+315 Q

-348 MLANGVFGMSAITSL
+348 MMANGVFGMSAITSL

-372 AVQNADPSI
+372 AVQNADPAI

-465 EALLAQAM
+465 EALLAQTM

-478 EDDTESARLL
+478 EDDTEFTRLL

-497 METAGRTI
+497 META
-505 TPNMPETEALLAQA
+505 A
-519 MQERTSEDDTESAR
+519 
-533 LLSEGIRT
+533 
-541 EADMETAGRT
+541 RT
-551 LAKHFG
+551 LAEHFG

-579 GTATWFTSPRIDNP
+579 GTVTWFTSPRIDNP
-593 NTHGTGCTL
+593 NSHGTGCTL

-619 VRSAKE
+619 VRSAKD

-640 AGPMDHAWRWR
+640 SGPMDHAWRWR

>member
-11 DHFDLRAYFVV
+11 DRFDLRAYFVV

-37 AALRGGATFI
+37 AALRGGATFV
-47 QLRAKHADTRDLT
+47 QLRAKHADARELT
-60 AMAEAIAAVI
+60 DMARAIANVI
-70 AQAGKADTVAF
+70 DSAGKADTVAF
-81 VIDDRVDA
+81 VIDDRTDV
-89 AWQCRELG
+89 AWQCRH
-97 IKVDGVRDL
+97 
-106 TAMAEAIAAVIAQ
+106 
-119 AGKADTVAFVIDDR
+119 
-133 VDAAWQCR
+133 
-141 ELGIKVDGV
+141 LGIKVDGV
-150 HIGQDDMAPGQARAL
+150 HIGQDDMMPEQTRAM

-175 AETLPHIEAANALP
+175 AETLQHIATANALP
-189 SGTID
+189 DGVID

-200 LHYTATKPDAAAV
+200 LHYTATKPEAAAV

-228 LLCEASRYPVVVGG
+228 SLCDASRYPVVVGG
-242 GVHADDVPA
+242 GVHTDDIPA
-251 LARTAADGWFVVSA
+251 LARTTAAGWFVVSA
-265 IAAADDPE
+265 IAAANDPE
-273 RATRELVQAWTA
+273 SATRQLISAWA
-285 VRGAARHGVAA
+285 AIRGEQRHGYAA
-296 SAASHP
+296 AGI
-302 QSDVAAPLQCGAA
+302 AAPTASSSIPFLPHWRTK
-315 MFDVEQ
+315 Q
-321 PHGLPPVLTVAGSDS
+321 PHGLPPVLTIAGSDS

-465 EALLAQAM
+465 EALLEQAL
-473 QERTS
+473 QERS
-478 EDDTESARLL
+478 SANDDPAARLL
-488 SEGIRTEAD
+488 SEGIRAEAD
-497 METAGRTI
+497 META
-505 TPNMPETEALLAQA
+505 A
-519 MQERTSEDDTESAR
+519 
-533 LLSEGIRT
+533 
-541 EADMETAGRT
+541 RT
-551 LAKHFG
+551 LAEHFG

-565 HGIKDANDV
+565 HGVKDANDV

-619 VRSAKE
+619 VRSAKD

-640 AGPMDHAWRWR
+640 SGPMDHAWRWH

>member
-11 DHFDLRAYFVV
+11 ECFDLRAYFVV

-37 AALRGGATFI
+37 AALRGGATFV
-47 QLRAKHADTRDLT
+47 QLRAKHADARELT
-60 AMAEAIAAVI
+60 DMARAIANVI
-70 AQAGKADTVAF
+70 DSAGKADTVAF
-81 VIDDRVDA
+81 VIDDRTDV
-89 AWQCRELG
+89 AWQCR
-97 IKVDGVRDL
+97 
-106 TAMAEAIAAVIAQ
+106 Q
-119 AGKADTVAFVIDDR
+119 
-133 VDAAWQCR
+133 
-141 ELGIKVDGV
+141 LGIKVDGV
-150 HIGQDDMAPGQARAL
+150 HIGQDDMMPEQARAM

-175 AETLPHIEAANALP
+175 AETLQHIATANALP
-189 SGTID
+189 DGVVD

-200 LHYTATKPDAAAV
+200 LHYTATKPEAAAV

-228 LLCEASRYPVVVGG
+228 SLCDASRYPVVVGG
-242 GVHADDVPA
+242 GVHTDDIPA
-251 LARTAADGWFVVSA
+251 LARTTAAGWFVVSA

-273 RATRELVQAWTA
+273 SATRQLISAWTA
-285 VRGAARHGVAA
+285 IRGEQRHGYAA
-296 SAASHP
+296 AGI
-302 QSDVAAPLQCGAA
+302 AAPTASSSIPFLPHWRTK
-315 MFDVEQ
+315 Q

-348 MLANGVFGMSAITSL
+348 MMANGVFGMSAITSL

-372 AVQNADPSI
+372 DVQNAEPRV
-381 LADQID
+381 LAEQVD

-397 VKIGMVSSAALIET
+397 VKIGMVSSADLIET
-411 IADRLTA
+411 IAERLSA

-448 TRLFP
+448 SKLFP

-465 EALLAQAM
+465 EALLEQAL
-473 QERTS
+473 QERS
-478 EDDTESARLL
+478 SADDAPAARLL
-488 SEGIRTEAD
+488 SAGIRAEAD
-497 METAGRTI
+497 META
-505 TPNMPETEALLAQA
+505 A
-519 MQERTSEDDTESAR
+519 
-533 LLSEGIRT
+533 
-541 EADMETAGRT
+541 RT
-551 LAKHFG
+551 LAEHFG

-565 HGIKDANDV
+565 HGVKDANDV

-579 GTATWFTSPRIDNP
+579 GAVTWFTSPRIDNP

-619 VRSAKE
+619 VRSAKD

>member
-11 DHFDLRAYFVV
+11 ECFDLRAYFVV

-37 AALRGGATFI
+37 AALRGGATFV
-47 QLRAKHADTRDLT
+47 QLRAKHADARELT
-60 AMAEAIAAVI
+60 DMARAIANVI
-70 AQAGKADTVAF
+70 DSAGKADTVAF
-81 VIDDRVDA
+81 VIDDRADV
-89 AWQCRELG
+89 AWQCRQLG
-97 IKVDGVRDL
+97 IK
-106 TAMAEAIAAVIAQ
+106 I
-119 AGKADTVAFVIDDR
+119 
-133 VDAAWQCR
+133 
-141 ELGIKVDGV
+141 DGV
-150 HIGQDDMAPGQARAL
+150 HIGQDDMMPEQARAM

-175 AETLPHIEAANALP
+175 AETLQHIATANALP
-189 SGTID
+189 DGVVD

-200 LHYTATKPDAAAV
+200 LHYTATKPEAAAV

-228 LLCEASRYPVVVGG
+228 SLCDASRYPVVVGG
-242 GVHADDVPA
+242 GVHTDDIPA
-251 LARTAADGWFVVSA
+251 LARTTAAGWFVVSA

-273 RATRELVQAWTA
+273 SATRQLISAWTA
-285 VRGAARHGVAA
+285 IRGEQRHGYAA
-296 SAASHP
+296 AGI
-302 QSDVAAPLQCGAA
+302 AAPTASSSIPFLPHWRTK
-315 MFDVEQ
+315 Q

-372 AVQNADPSI
+372 AVQNADPAI

-438 IDDDAVAALT
+438 IDDDAVTALT

-465 EALLAQAM
+465 EALLAQVM
-473 QERTS
+473 QDRTS

-497 METAGRTI
+497 META
-505 TPNMPETEALLAQA
+505 A
-519 MQERTSEDDTESAR
+519 
-533 LLSEGIRT
+533 
-541 EADMETAGRT
+541 RT
-551 LAKHFG
+551 LAEHFG

-565 HGIKDANDV
+565 HGVKDANDV

-609 LALGETLPQA
+609 LALGETMPQA
-619 VRSAKE
+619 VRSAKD